1 MSEELHPY
9 NDFFKKKLENHESEV
24 PNDLFESLMR
34 KRTQEQ
40 PSDAS
45 YNDFFQ
51 NKLGTYE
58 SSVPNDLFDSLIRQR
73 EGSDEQPSDAPLR
86 ERITEHSTAVP
97 DHIFNSVIAERE
109 RRRRAL
115 IWRFAAASLLF
126 LSAYL
131 WFLNRNTTSI
141 NLDSKSENPVDISN
155 EKTQATQNIKDNAD
169 AATASAQGNRA
180 VNNSANTEGVQ
191 SAQNSI
197 FDNQSPR
204 TEGDV
209 FRNKNKNLITNN
221 LVIAHEKQSK
231 NNTVSTTALTNLTP
245 VDHFDSKTADAQNTV
260 SNSANYLT
268 NSSATQQ
275 TIIPTF
281 SNVSNSTTAA
291 VSEPNN
297 LIVESGALE
306 AQNSSAFNAQLS
318 SSDSKTLTL
327 GIQNLNPSFDN
338 LSIFKVKNIALPNR
352 ELKNPCA
359 DPGNGCPTFGKKR
372 NRGGGEKSIFIDVYG
387 APEYAFRRLSENLPE
402 KTKYLQARDTIES
415 PWYAFSAGVRASL
428 VFESGLALRTGV
440 IYAQTNE
447 TAVFDSLGIGKKITT
462 ETYVPRTG
470 GGQDTIRK
478 TEITSGI
485 FRTMLYNRY
494 RSIDIPLQIGFE
506 FPVNDYWSF
515 SVNGGANFNIS
526 AWRKA
531 DILGENNA
539 RQDVSSGFGASNPVF
554 RNSLGLSISG
564 SVAAYRQLTG
574 NLQLVI
580 EPSVRHY
587 LQPITRSDYALKQAY
602 TNAGL
607 IVGLRLRL

>member
-51 NKLGTYE
+51 HKLGTYE
-58 SSVPNDLFDSLIRQR
+58 SSVPNDLFDSLIRHR
-73 EGSDEQPSDAPLR
+73 EGSDELPSDAPLR

-115 IWRFAAASLLF
+115 IWRFTAASLLF

-131 WFLNRNTTSI
+131 WFLNRNTTPI

-155 EKTQATQNIKDNAD
+155 EKTQAAQNIKDNAD
-169 AATASAQGNRA
+169 AATASTQGNRS

-197 FDNQSPR
+197 LNIQSSR
-204 TEGDV
+204 TEGV
-209 FRNKNKNLITNN
+209 QLNQNAISNAIPQSPTTNN
-221 LVIAHEKQSK
+221 KSPIP
-231 NNTVSTTALTNLTP
+231 NN
-245 VDHFDSKTADAQNTV
+245 QNTV

-338 LSIFKVKNIALPNR
+338 LSIFKIKNIALPNR
-352 ELKNPCA
+352 DMKNPCA

-485 FRTMLYNRY
+485 FRTTLYNRY

-515 SVNGGANFNIS
+515 SINGGANFNIS